1 MIRQKKLDKL
11 MSNPSAKPPK
21 SVHQKFAER
30 SQMLRWF
37 NERSMKELKAM
48 RKGYE
53 LMLAHQIRTGGAL

>member
-1 MIRQKKLDKL
+1 
-11 MSNPSAKPPK
+11 MSNPSAKQPK

-53 LMLAHQIRTGGAL
+53 LMLAHQTRTGGTL

>member
-1 MIRQKKLDKL
+1 MTTHKKLDKL

-21 SVHQKFAER
+21 SVHQKFTER

-53 LMLAHQIRTGGAL
+53 LMLAHQTRTGGTP